1 MYAPQYRS
9 RRKSRF
15 YAQSYIHIVEPA
27 GPLPGVELHARASAF
42 ANRYRDSHASR
53 HRHAFVYPTANLP
66 ACRRRNTDSL
76 IHASGNLFAHRRRDY
91 CTHTGTPGNT
101 NIYRRACAFSRAR

>member
-9 RRKSRF
+9 RCKPRF
-15 YAQSYIHIVEPA
+15 YAQSYIHIVESA

-42 ANRYRDSHASR
+42 ANRYRDSHAGHRR

-66 ACRRRNTDSL
+66 ACRRRNTDPL
-76 IHASGNLFAHRRRDY
+76 AHASGNPFAHRQRDY
-91 CTHTGTPGNT
+91 CLHTGSPGD
-101 NIYRRACAFSRAR
+101 IHRRACAFSRAR